1 MHLNLN
7 FLRSINKLWKSQSRY
22 DIYFSFTF
30 ISYRFNDITQFIQH
44 YFWNELMILLQGLTA
59 VLFFFTLAS
68 RNMSFVKYGLT
79 LEYIHIYFKVY
90 NINIRNWK
98 KRLTFFKYWNNTVI
112 KKYFEYPIIVS
123 VTVLLNDLSY
133 ISLEQTSAI
142 HGVDNCNIELVR
154 SSHLWGM

>member
-44 YFWNELMILLQGLTA
+44 YFWNELKILLQGLTA

-98 KRLTFFKYWNNTVI
+98 KKINVFQ
-112 KKYFEYPIIVS
+112 
-123 VTVLLNDLSY
+123 VLKQYSHQKVLWISYNSFCHSASKRPVLYLSRTNFGNPW
-133 ISLEQTSAI
+133 S
-142 HGVDNCNIELVR
+142 
-154 SSHLWGM
+154 W